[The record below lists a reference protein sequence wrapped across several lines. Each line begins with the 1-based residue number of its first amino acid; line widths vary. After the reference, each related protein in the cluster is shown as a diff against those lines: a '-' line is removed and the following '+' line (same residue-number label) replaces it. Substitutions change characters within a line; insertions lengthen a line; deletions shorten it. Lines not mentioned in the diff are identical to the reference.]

1 MMEESPSF
9 FFFYPPF
16 VQDMLIIQTRL
27 LLPSFPTPTNL
38 MATKNPRGSEG
49 QTGGASQIKKTRKCS
64 ERLQQDTA
72 SLICAVYHPHPK
84 GSSSSW
90 PWWQVPVS
98 HCAFHP
104 YRFRLARE
112 PEHCHQHLFH
122 HDSWHCLTRAEITF
136 FGFGFWV
143 FFNYSTNS
151 RSSEDNKYFLRHTWN
166 CVGDKTWTRTPLLIC
181 TQDTGLANSHW
192 QRMPPPK
199 VGGGANFHYHSD
211 SKCVSCS

>member
-1 MMEESPSF
+1 MNCVFAFLFYYFFLILQMSGVQELFLSRLPDEQPGECLTSHAVCIPQTLISDISGAVNDGRVSF
-9 FFFYPPF
+9 FLFFLSPF
-16 VQDMLIIQTRL
+16 CSRHVNNPNQAAPAIV
-27 LLPSFPTPTNL
+27 SHPTNL
-38 MATKNPRGSEG
+38 MATKNPQGSEG

-64 ERLQQDTA
+64 ERLQQDAA

-136 FGFGFWV
+136 FGFGFLV
-143 FFNYSTNS
+143 FF
-151 RSSEDNKYFLRHTWN
+151 
-166 CVGDKTWTRTPLLIC
+166 
-181 TQDTGLANSHW
+181 
-192 QRMPPPK
+192 
-199 VGGGANFHYHSD
+199 
-211 SKCVSCS
+211 